1 MLCFSKFGQKTE
13 NLLKMPYVRA
23 RTNHSAEGQN
33 IKVRGVLKTFSIDLL
48 SPVKCIPKT
57 FVFLVKNDSKWE

>member
-23 RTNHSAEGQN
+23 LTNHSGEGQK

-48 SPVKCIPKT
+48 SHVKCIPKHICI
-57 FVFLVKNDSKWE
+57 LGENDGKWE